1 MTGRDYDLILFDIGG
16 VLIEVAGVERMLRWA
31 PYLDTAD
38 VMWHQWLTSPV
49 VRAFESGRTTPQ
61 TFARQMIDE
70 FRLPVSADRFL
81 EEFQRW
87 PVGLFAGAQALL
99 ERLSASHTLGVLS
112 NTNHIHWELF
122 ETQMTFLDFFRYR
135 FASHLTGHL
144 KPDLESYHQVAF
156 AAGLEPARILFLDD
170 NQANVDGARE
180 AGLEAYRV
188 YGVTESRARLTA
200 LGLLQG

>member
-1 MTGRDYDLILFDIGG
+1 MTRRHYDLILFDIGG
-16 VLIEVAGVERMLRWA
+16 VLIEVAGVEQMLRWA
-31 PYLDTAD
+31 PFLDTAEM
-38 VMWHQWLTSPV
+38 MWHQWLTSPV
-49 VRAFESGRTTPQ
+49 VRAFESGRTSPQ
-61 TFARQMIDE
+61 TFAHQMIDE
-70 FRLPVSADRFL
+70 FRLPVSADLFL
-81 EEFQRW
+81 EEFRRW

-99 ERLSASHTLGVLS
+99 EQLSATHTLGVLS

-144 KPDLESYHQVAF
+144 KPDLQAYRQVAF

-170 NQANVDGARE
+170 NQANEDGARD

-188 YGVTESRARLTA
+188 YGVAKVRGRLAA
-200 LGLLQG
+200 LGQL